1 MLTQPSQ
8 RATVD
13 PAHIRDYRPERRDW
27 TVDQEWH
34 RYTAEEHNAWK
45 VLFARMT
52 QLMTDRTCDLF
63 VRGVA
68 ELPMESN
75 EIPNFA
81 SLSERLMRHT
91 GWQIVAVP
99 GMVPEEVFFEHL
111 ANRRFPS
118 VCNIRKLDALDYQEF
133 PDVFHDIFGHVPL
146 LMHPVI
152 ADFAQAC
159 GAALL
164 RAFKN
169 NQKDLIK
176 RIARL
181 YWYTV
186 EVGLVRQPNGL
197 RSFGAA
203 IASSEKEILFALQDD
218 SPNRLA
224 FDVDRVMRSDFC
236 IYDLQHTYFVLDDLK
251 FLTEMARNDFALLSE
266 PLADSSVFALG
277 QVCDTDHVLHHG
289 LGTYHRSKAENTAAT
304 AAALTSAQSEPL
316 PSSLTEKDLAAY
328 DRDGFLV
335 QSRLLSASA
344 VDKLLHG
351 IGRFEQQSLPGHV
364 LEQHGKSYR
373 AFHGCHLYDENFDAL
388 TRLPEMLAP
397 ARQILKEDVY
407 IHQLK
412 VNLKQAFSG
421 EMWPWH
427 QDYIY
432 WRNEDQVPTDAI
444 VSVMIFLDDITE
456 FNGPVF
462 FIPGSHRVGCIDS
475 QKSTDSP
482 AGWEGNVSASLTYQV
497 EQAQVQQ
504 LVEQGGLFSAT
515 GNKGTAVWF
524 HGNLVHASQ
533 ANISPHS
540 RRLVILTY
548 NAISNAPISSGRP
561 QRPAFLNGR
570 DRKALKSLAADLA

>member
-1 MLTQPSQ
+1 MLTQPRQ

-13 PAHIRDYRPERRDW
+13 PANIRDYQPERRDW
-27 TVDQEWH
+27 TIDQEWH

-68 ELPMESN
+68 ELPMESD
-75 EIPNFA
+75 EIPDFT

-99 GMVPEEVFFEHL
+99 GMVPAEVFFEHL

-146 LMHPVI
+146 LMYPVI

-169 NQKDLIK
+169 DQKDLIK

-224 FDVDRVMRSDFC
+224 FDADRVMRSDYC
-236 IYDLQHTYFVLDDLK
+236 IFDLQPTYFVLDDLK
-251 FLTEMARNDFALLSE
+251 LLTEMARNDFAQLSE
-266 PLADSSVFALG
+266 PLADTSVFALG
-277 QVCDTDHVLHHG
+277 QVSDTDHVFHRG
-289 LGTYHRSKAENTAAT
+289 LGTYHRLKAAEQAPTAVV
-304 AAALTSAQSEPL
+304 LTSAQPDSPVSCL
-316 PSSLTEKDLAAY
+316 VDQDLAAY
-328 DRDGFLV
+328 HRDGFLV
-335 QSRLLSASA
+335 QSRLLSISA
-344 VDKLLHG
+344 VDNLLNR
-351 IGRFEQQSLPGHV
+351 ISQFEQQSLPGHV

-373 AFHGCHLYDENFDAL
+373 AFHGCHLYDEDFDAL
-388 TRLPEMLAP
+388 TRLPEMLVP
-397 ARQILKEDVY
+397 ARQILKDDVY

-432 WRNEDQVPTDAI
+432 WRNEDQIPTDAI

-456 FNGPVF
+456 FNGPLF
-462 FIPGSHRVGCIDS
+462 FIPGSHLAGCIDS
-475 QKSTDSP
+475 PKSTESP

-497 EQAQVQQ
+497 AHAQVQQ
-504 LVEQGGLFSAT
+504 LVEQGGLFSVT
-515 GNKGTAVWF
+515 GKKGTAVWF

-548 NAISNAPISSGRP
+548 NAISNTPISSDHP

-570 DRKALKSLAADLA
+570 DRQALKSLPVDRA

>member
-1 MLTQPSQ
+1 MLTQPSHM
-8 RATVD
+8 APMD
-13 PAHIRDYRPERRDW
+13 PVNVEGYQPERRDW
-27 TVDQEWH
+27 TIDQEWH
-34 RYTAEEHNAWK
+34 RYTPEEHNTWK

-63 VRGVA
+63 VRGLA
-68 ELPMESN
+68 ELPMEPD
-75 EIPNFA
+75 EIPNFV

-91 GWQIVAVP
+91 GWQVVAVP
-99 GMVPEEVFFEHL
+99 GLVPDEVFFEHL
-111 ANRRFPS
+111 ANRRFPAG
-118 VCNIRKLDALDYQEF
+118 CYMRKPNELDYQEY

-146 LMHPVI
+146 LMYPVI
-152 ADFAQAC
+152 ADFIQAC
-159 GAALL
+159 GAAAV
-164 RAFKN
+164 RAFKHD
-169 NQKDLIK
+169 QKDLLE

-224 FDVDRVMRSDFC
+224 FDVDRVMRSDFW
-236 IYDLQHTYFVLDDLK
+236 IYDLQHTYFVLDDLEH
-251 FLTEMARNDFALLSE
+251 LTEMARNDFALLSE
-266 PLADSSVFALG
+266 PFADAPVFALG
-277 QVCDTDHVLHHG
+277 EISETDHVLHRG
-289 LGTYHRSKAENTAAT
+289 LGTYHRLKAAKTAAT
-304 AAALTSAQSEPL
+304 AAVATCDQPESL
-316 PSSLTEKDLAAY
+316 PPCLAEKDLAAY
-328 DRDGFLV
+328 HRDGFLV
-335 QSRLLSASA
+335 QSRLLCASA
-344 VDKLLHG
+344 VDKLLDR
-351 IGRFEQQSLPGHV
+351 ISQFEQQSHPGHI

-373 AFHGCHLYDENFDAL
+373 AFHGCHLYDEDFDAL
-388 TRLPEMLAP
+388 IRRPEMLEP
-397 ARQILKEDVY
+397 ARQILNDDVY

-456 FNGPVF
+456 FNGPLF

-475 QKSTDSP
+475 QKSTEAP

-497 EQAQVQQ
+497 TQAQVQQ

-515 GNKGTAVWF
+515 GKKGTAVWF

-548 NAISNAPISSGRP
+548 NAISNTPISSGQL
-561 QRPAFLNGR
+561 QRPDFLNGR
-570 DRKALKSLAADLA
+570 DRQALQSSKEGGA